1 MPLKYITLP
10 FHFQYP
16 PHVVTDVVEGK
27 AMGIHMHY
35 NVLLMGD
42 EVHFSRESFANLNT
56 AYAIQKHHWFK
67 VGTGAVET

>member
-1 MPLKYITLP
+1 
-10 FHFQYP
+10 
-16 PHVVTDVVEGK
+16 
-27 AMGIHMHY
+27 MGIHMHY